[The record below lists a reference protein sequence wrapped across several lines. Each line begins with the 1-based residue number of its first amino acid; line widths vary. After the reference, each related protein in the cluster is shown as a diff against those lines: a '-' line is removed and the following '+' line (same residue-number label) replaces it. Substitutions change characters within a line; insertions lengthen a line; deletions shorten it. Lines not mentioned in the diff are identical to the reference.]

1 MITKAARR
9 YTTAL
14 YDAAIEKKML
24 DEVTENITNALNLI
38 NSNKELEL
46 FFASPV
52 ISKIKKLKIVK
63 DIFGGKFSELTMT
76 FMNLLVTRGRE
87 SLTKGI
93 FEDFINLRKEKDGI
107 VDVYVKTSVNLSD
120 DEKAKLK
127 KKIDSYTNKKSEMNF
142 EIDKNIIGGFVAK
155 INDTVLDASIKRQ
168 LEKLK
173 IKFKE
178 GDYILN

>member
-14 YDAAIEKKML
+14 YDAALEKGILK
-24 DEVTENITNALNLI
+24 EVTRDIINGLSLI
-38 NSNKELEL
+38 NSNKALEL

-52 ISKIKKLKIVK
+52 ISKVKKLKIVK
-63 DIFGGKFSELTMT
+63 DIFGGNFSELTMT
-76 FMNLLVTRGRE
+76 FIDLLVTRGRE

-93 FEDFINLRKEKDGI
+93 FEDFINLTKEKDGI
-107 VDVYVKTSVNLSD
+107 VDVYVKTSVTLSE
-120 DEKAKLK
+120 DEKANLK
-127 KKIDSYTNKKSEMNF
+127 KKIDSYTKKKSEMNF

-173 IKFKE
+173 VKFKE